1 MEIKVQRLNSGAI
14 IPTKANLSDAGWD
27 LYAAEDAIIDPSARE
42 LISTGVAI
50 AVPEGFVG
58 LIWDRSSMAAKR
70 GVHRFAGVIDSG
82 YRGEIKVCLWN
93 ASDRYCVVNR
103 GERIAQIL
111 FQQVPPFTLTEVFSL
126 DDTDRGRGGFGSSG
140 K

>member
-1 MEIKVQRLNSGAI
+1 MEIKVQRLNSEAI

-111 FQQVPPFTLTEVFSL
+111 FQQVPPFTLIEVFSL

>member
-1 MEIKVQRLNSGAI
+1 MEIKVQRLNSEAI

-111 FQQVPPFTLTEVFSL
+111 FQQVPPFTLNEVFSL

>member
-1 MEIKVQRLNSGAI
+1 MEIKVQRLNSEAI
-14 IPTKANLSDAGWD
+14 IPTKATLSDAGWD

-111 FQQVPPFTLTEVFSL
+111 FQQVPPFTLIEVFSL